1 MIVSFEGQMGQ
12 GKTTA
17 AVAMAYE
24 EGKRTS
30 RRIISNVHLNIEG
43 YQHFDIAWFLEHVAD
58 HEIEDSILVLDEMYQ
73 VMDNRSTATK
83 LNKLLSYFVVQTR
96 KRGVDLYVCT
106 HHLLH
111 IDLKLRRAVD
121 IRGSCRYY
129 QERPCSKCKCKECK
143 GKGDIGGVMCK
154 ACNGVGGTGKVNG
167 KPCDRCLGYGEL
179 GWVRTY
185 FLDRRLRR
193 RYTLEI
199 FGPSYWHLFNTF
211 ERIPIQARILQGID
225 VQELGAVY

>member
-1 MIVSFEGQMGQ
+1 MGV

-17 AVAMAYE
+17 AVALAHE
-24 EGKRTS
+24 EAKRTG
-30 RRIISNVHLNIEG
+30 RRVISNIHLNMD

-58 HEIEDSILVLDEMYQ
+58 HEIEDAILVLDEMYQ
-73 VMDNRSTATK
+73 IMDNRSTQTK
-83 LNKLLSYFVVQTR
+83 LNKLLTYFIVQTR

-111 IDLKLRRAVD
+111 VDLKLRRAVD

-129 QERPCSKCKCKECK
+129 PEKPCHKCRCKEC
-143 GKGDIGGVMCK
+143 GGRGYIREGVVCEV
-154 ACNGVGGTGKVNG
+154 CNGVGGTGRHNG
-167 KPCDRCLGYGEL
+167 ASCDRCLGYGEL

-199 FGPSYWHLFNTF
+199 FGPAYWHLFSTR
-211 ERIPIQARILQGID
+211 ERIPMQSRLLQGID
-225 VQELGAVY
+225 TLELGNIY

>member
-121 IRGSCRYY
+121 IRGSCRYTK
-129 QERPCSKCKCKECK
+129 RGLVVSVNVRSVKEK
-143 GKGDIGGVMCK
+143 GTLGGLCVKPVM
-154 ACNGVGGTGKVNG
+154 G
-167 KPCDRCLGYGEL
+167 
-179 GWVRTY
+179 
-185 FLDRRLRR
+185 
-193 RYTLEI
+193 
-199 FGPSYWHLFNTF
+199 
-211 ERIPIQARILQGID
+211 
-225 VQELGAVY
+225 